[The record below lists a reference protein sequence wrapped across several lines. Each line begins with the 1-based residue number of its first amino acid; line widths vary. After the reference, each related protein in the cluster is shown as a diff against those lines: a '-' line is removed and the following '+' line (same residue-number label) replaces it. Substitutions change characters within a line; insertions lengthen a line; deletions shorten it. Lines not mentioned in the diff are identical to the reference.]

1 MTADADRVVLAYSD
15 DVAEQLRTA
24 AYVQYLRR
32 SKVGPVAV
40 GDEWSEV
47 VSDGCGRTT
56 RVTLNVRAVESG
68 RRIGPETEIDYEP
81 VEDAA
86 S

>member
-1 MTADADRVVLAYSD
+1 MTADADRVVLAHTD
-15 DVAEQLRTA
+15 DVAEQVRTV

-32 SKVGPVAV
+32 SKAGPVAV

-56 RVTLNVRAVESG
+56 RITLSVRAVEGG
-68 RRIGPETEIDYEP
+68 RRIGPETEIGYEA
-81 VEDAA
+81 VDEA
-86 S
+86 SS